1 MEIKE
6 FGKKIK
12 ALRDNNG
19 YTQEW
24 VSDKI
29 GTTRQTLAKWENGA
43 TLPDIEMACKIADF
57 YKVSLD
63 ELTDR
68 KIIKSHKANTTYAD
82 IFRILFSS
90 NINISKLSLCETN
103 IVIVCIYIS
112 WKQIYNLSHNGS
124 IDEDTYSF
132 TRNNF
137 IDKFEDINFTIDK
150 EKTIQIIAPYAYRE
164 LSEFKPC
171 SIELII
177 KVLTSTDTFNRT
189 YVDNVTNYEFPEC
202 TPDPHLNEPIKQL
215 FTKFKPYVIEDYNTF
230 LEWLGDVDDERE
242 RESFSV
248 N

>member
-43 TLPDIEMACKIADF
+43 TMPDIEMACKIADF

-132 TRNNF
+132 MKNNI
-137 IDKFEDINFTIDK
+137 IDKFEDINFTIDN
-150 EKTIQIIAPYAYRE
+150 EKTIQIIAPYLYRE
-164 LSEFKPC
+164 LSEYKPC
-171 SIELII
+171 SIDLII
-177 KVLTSTDTFNRT
+177 KVLTSKDTFNRT
-189 YVDNVTNYEFPEC
+189 FEPNVTDCDLPEY
-202 TPDPHLNEPIKQL
+202 TPVPHLNKPIKQL
-215 FTKFKPYVIEDYNTF
+215 FTKFEPYIIENYDNF
-230 LEWLGDVDDERE
+230 IKWLESIDD
-242 RESFSV
+242 
-248 N
+248 